1 MGARVAVEMN
11 WPDVDASDFTK
22 ALNAQIRLVREVM
35 TEMGLKPDG
44 VRWVIAELH
53 SGSAYAGVEAV
64 IEEDTL
70 LMDDVDRA
78 IAESAKGFT
87 SLRQVA
93 ERPPYFND
101 EALETCRELAELRP
115 PNDAGLTRLQFGAE
129 AVEPSLHVAA
139 NVQEITVGRWQS
151 IGSVDGLLHGV
162 VTTEGGYKIYIKD
175 RARSRSVHCTVP
187 REMRK
192 EALDSFE
199 QRVIVRGIIWSRKD
213 GNPQRIEAKSIER
226 VPPDDQLPGVK
237 DVRGILGGYR
247 LADGE

>member
-11 WPDVDASDFTK
+11 WPDVEVDDFTK
-22 ALNAQIRLVREVM
+22 ALNAQLRLVREVM
-35 TEMGLKPDG
+35 SEMGLNSDA
-44 VRWVIAELH
+44 VRWVIVELRK
-53 SGSAYAGVEAV
+53 GSTYAGVEA
-64 IEEDTL
+64 IIDDAAL

-78 IAESAKGFT
+78 IAESARGYT

-115 PNDAGLTRLQFGAE
+115 PSDAGLTRLQFGNE

-139 NVQEITVGRWQS
+139 NVEEITVGRFQS
-151 IGSVDGLLHGV
+151 IGSVDGFLYGV
-162 VTTEGGYKIYIKD
+162 MTAEGGYRISIKD
-175 RARSRSVHCTVP
+175 RARGKAVHCTVP

-192 EALDSFE
+192 DALDSFE

-213 GNPQRIEAKSIER
+213 GHPQRIEAKSIER
-226 VPPDDQLPGVK
+226 VLPDDQLP
-237 DVRGILGGYR
+237 DV
-247 LADGE
+247 